1 MAARLSTMSRGQ
13 VFALLF
19 GIGYFVSGIG
29 AYLFSDGLT
38 GGTAD
43 DKLIFFRTNY
53 IHAIVHLLLGVG
65 WLAAS
70 RTTEMARTIN
80 LLFGVVLLLVA
91 LLGFTGID
99 LMHTFI
105 NVGGSLDAD
114 NFLHLG
120 SGLLALYYGTA
131 GSGRRTAEPAR
142 LN

>member
-1 MAARLSTMSRGQ
+1 MSRGQ
-13 VFALLF
+13 LFALLF

-29 AYLFSDGLT
+29 AYFFSDGLT

-53 IHAIVHLLLGVG
+53 IHAIVHLVLGVG

-70 RTTEMARTIN
+70 RTVAMARSAN

-120 SGLLALYYGTA
+120 SGLLALYFGKVDSERHTA
-131 GSGRRTAEPAR
+131 DSPN
-142 LN
+142 L